1 MNEVAAAIAGA
12 QRITAIGHE
21 NPDADTL
28 GAALAIRMVGERL
41 GIPAEVV
48 LADPVPD
55 YLAFMP
61 GSDTVR
67 PLPQLEPD
75 IAVIVDSGDL
85 ARIGSLTVDA
95 ADWLARARIVNIDHH
110 ISNPGFGA
118 VNLVD
123 PDAASTCEMVTLLL
137 PELEIELDTDMA
149 TVLLAGIVNDTHT
162 FAHPNV
168 TPRTLRA
175 AATLVE
181 AGAALSSVHR
191 AIYAE
196 KPFATLAVWG
206 RILAGVREAAG
217 GRIVHA
223 DLTLAMLAETGA
235 TPQASEGFIDL
246 LGLSRDADIVVLF
259 KEQPHG
265 AVRISVRTSSRAD
278 AVAITSA
285 FGGGGHAR
293 AAGCTITG
301 TLDEARALVL
311 AECERELV
319 RADDRRH

>member
-12 QRITAIGHE
+12 QRLTVIGHE

-48 LADPVPD
+48 MADPVPP
-55 YLAFMP
+55 YLAFLP
-61 GSDTVR
+61 GSDRVR
-67 PLPQLEPD
+67 RSPELEPD

-85 ARIGSLTVDA
+85 ARIGSLATDA
-95 ADWLARARIVNIDHH
+95 ADWLGRARIVNIDHH
-110 ISNPGFGA
+110 VSNPGFGA

-137 PELEIELDTDMA
+137 PELEIALDADMA

-181 AGAALSSVHR
+181 AGASLSSVHQ

-196 KPFATLAVWG
+196 KPFTTLAVWG
-206 RILAGVREAAG
+206 RILAGVTEAAG
-217 GRIVHA
+217 GRIIHA

-259 KEQPHG
+259 KEQS
-265 AVRISVRTSSRAD
+265 ADTIRVSVRTSARAD

-293 AAGCTITG
+293 AAGCTVAG
-301 TLDEARALVL
+301 PLAEAHTQVL
-311 AECERELV
+311 AECERELA